1 MKKEIIYID
10 DYALVVSDE
19 EIKEGD
25 WYLRY
30 GTSILRCKSLVLKF
44 NDALN
49 KDEVI
54 ISSDYCGDPYE
65 RSKHN
70 LKKIIA
76 HRPLPNIPNWIF
88 EGVPL
93 LPEFSKED
101 DVKKLALK
109 TYPFSNSERN
119 AFITGYNKAKETY
132 KYTEDD
138 LVRAMFKAIGKWM
151 DNSEIDTSELDSED
165 IKNIIQSLNQPD
177 PKLPVAIEC
186 EMKKDYLYND
196 DGDKYGFPVH
206 PTNEVKTTTNSQ
218 GQIEIMGKYIYEYG
232 E

>member
-10 DYALVVSDE
+10 DYALIVNDDV
-19 EIKEGD
+19 IKKGD
-25 WYLRY
+25 LLNYSY
-30 GTSILRCKSLVLKF
+30 QYIEPIGHVIL
-44 NDALN
+44 
-49 KDEVI
+49 
-54 ISSDYCGDPYE
+54 
-65 RSKHN
+65 KHN
-70 LKKIIA
+70 EPILENGFLGKKIIG
-76 HRPLPNIPNWIF
+76 HRPLKDAPIL

-132 KYTEDD
+132 KYTEED
-138 LVRAMFKAIGKWM
+138 LRKAMRMYKGEFTKGIVY
-151 DNSEIDTSELDSED
+151 SQDS
-165 IKNIIQSLNQPD
+165 IIQSLNQSE

-218 GQIEIMGKYIYEYG
+218 GRTELVGEYIY
-232 E
+232 

>member
-1 MKKEIIYID
+1 MKKEIIYTA

-25 WYLRY
+25 
-30 GTSILRCKSLVLKF
+30 LVFVDCSEVEVQDIRKV
-44 NDALN
+44 
-49 KDEVI
+49 KDYYNEQFLFENGGQI
-54 ISSDYCGDPYE
+54 HIDYC
-65 RSKHN
+65 
-70 LKKIIA
+70 KKVIA
-76 HRPLPNIPNWIF
+76 HRPLKDAPIL

-132 KYTEDD
+132 NLTLSKLID
-138 LVRAMFKAIGKWM
+138 LYVEKTGYGM
-151 DNSEIDTSELDSED
+151 DMWSKEENNTMSIVAE
-165 IKNIIQSLNQPD
+165 IIQSLNQSE

-218 GQIEIMGKYIYEYG
+218 GQIEIIGKYIYE
-232 E
+232 

>member
-1 MKKEIIYID
+1 MEKEIIYTA
-10 DYALVVSDE
+10 DYALIVSDE
-19 EIKEGD
+19 EIKD
-25 WYLRY
+25 VR
-30 GTSILRCKSLVLKF
+30 
-44 NDALN
+44 
-49 KDEVI
+49 
-54 ISSDYCGDPYE
+54 PYE
-65 RSKHN
+65 GRYHLEKE
-70 LKKIIA
+70 LIINKLPNYLTDLGECKLIIG
-76 HRPLPNIPNWIF
+76 HRPLKGAPIL

-93 LPEFSKED
+93 LPEFNQED

-119 AFITGYNKAKETY
+119 AFITGYNKAKETH
-132 KYTEDD
+132 KYTEED
-138 LVRAMFKAIGKWM
+138 LRKAMRMYKGEFTKGIVY
-151 DNSEIDTSELDSED
+151 SQDS
-165 IKNIIQSLNQPD
+165 IIQSLNQSE

>member
-1 MKKEIIYID
+1 MKKEIIYAA

-25 WYLRY
+25 
-30 GTSILRCKSLVLKF
+30 LVFVDCSEVEVQDIRKV
-44 NDALN
+44 
-49 KDEVI
+49 KDYYNEQFLFENGGQI
-54 ISSDYCGDPYE
+54 HIDYC
-65 RSKHN
+65 
-70 LKKIIA
+70 KKVIA
-76 HRPLPNIPNWIF
+76 HRPLKDAPIL

-132 KYTEDD
+132 KYTEED
-138 LVRAMFKAIGKWM
+138 LRKAMRMYKGEFTKGIVY
-151 DNSEIDTSELDSED
+151 SQDS
-165 IKNIIQSLNQPD
+165 IIQSLNQSE

-218 GQIEIMGKYIYEYG
+218 GQIEIVGEYIYE
-232 E
+232 